1 MKFAKNILFI
11 FFSIAFSQSI
21 TAQYIQVD
29 DNRTVEDLVETVL
42 INSSCANVSNIS
54 VSGWAFTSGNSYG
67 YFNANGSTFP
77 FQDGV
82 IISTGRAASA
92 VGPNTNLLSEGPTSW
107 GGDQDLEQAINENNT
122 INATV
127 IEFDFLPFAN
137 KVSFEYIFSSEQYL
151 SNPSPNQCN
160 FSDGFA
166 FLLKEASSS
175 DYTNLAVVPG
185 TNIPVKIPTVRGS
198 GTICPPANEEY
209 FDAFNGFEHPT
220 NYNGQTK
227 ILKAESSVVPGVLY
241 HIKLVIADQGNNLY
255 DSAIFLGGGSFSVET
270 DLGIDRLIS
279 TGNPLCPDDTLLL
292 DATNSTAIGYKWFRN
307 TIELVGE
314 TNPTLLVD
322 EFGIYEV
329 EVIFNPT
336 CSSFGEIEI
345 EYSTNPIPNNAII
358 TQCDSDGDGLALF
371 NLNDANAAVIGAN
384 TNVGSPFY
392 YLTQS
397 DAENNVSLITNF
409 SSFQNTSIN
418 QVIYARLQNN
428 FGCFGVSE
436 VTLSTSTSTVTI
448 PPFAVCDGDA
458 LQDGI
463 TSIDLNTEI
472 SPTVLSN
479 FTPGLF
485 VNYYQTEAD
494 VQIQVNQIASPYTNL
509 TAFQEII
516 FARITDGVSCFG
528 IIPITINIKTFE
540 PTNFENEAL
549 FLCENESIT
558 IGVDAIF
565 ESYVWNNGE
574 TTPEIT
580 ISQPGTYNVT
590 VTNIDGCL
598 AQKTFVVTAS
608 GPATITSILINDF
621 QGSNNTIQINYTGL
635 GNYVFSLDESYFQE
649 SPIFTNIGAGEYTI
663 TINDLNGCDAIFETI
678 FVLDYPKFF
687 TPNGDGIND
696 FWKIENLN
704 QPYAKIYI
712 FNRYGKLLKQ
722 IGSNGTGW
730 DGTFSGSPQPT
741 SDYWFSLFLEDGRII
756 KGHFALKR

>member
-1 MKFAKNILFI
+1 MKFAKTILFI

-29 DNRTVEDLVETVL
+29 DNRTVEDLVENVL

-54 VSGWAFTSGNSYG
+54 VSGWAFSSGNSYG
-67 YFNANGSTFP
+67 YFNGSGSTFP
-77 FQDGV
+77 FADGV

-92 VGPNTNLLSEGPTSW
+92 VGPNSNLLSEGPTGW
-107 GGDQDLEQAINENNT
+107 GGDSDLEQAINENNT

-151 SNPSPNQCN
+151 SNPNPNQCN

-166 FLLKEASSS
+166 FLLKEAGSS

-198 GTICPPANEEY
+198 GTICPPANEEF
-209 FDAFNGFEHPT
+209 FDAFNGFQHPT
-220 NYNGQTK
+220 NFNGQTK

-270 DLGIDRLIS
+270 DLGVDRLVS

-307 TIELVGE
+307 SIELVGE
-314 TNPTLLVD
+314 NNPTLLID

-336 CSSFGEIEI
+336 CSSFGEITI
-345 EYSTNPIPNNAII
+345 EYSINPTPNNTTI

-371 NLNDANAAVIGAN
+371 NLNDANTAVIGSN
-384 TNVGSPFY
+384 TNVGPPIYFTSF
-392 YLTQS
+392 T
-397 DAENNVSLITNF
+397 DAENAQSAILDF
-409 SSFQNTSIN
+409 SAFQNTSVN
-418 QVIYARLQNN
+418 QIIYVRIENN
-428 FGCFGVSE
+428 FGCFGISE
-436 VTLSTSTSTVTI
+436 VTLSTSTSTVI
-448 PPFAVCDGDA
+448 ISPFDICDADVN
-458 LQDGI
+458 QDGI

-485 VNYYQTEAD
+485 ADYYQTEGDA
-494 VQIQVNQIASPYTNL
+494 QIQINQIASPYVNF
-509 TAFQEII
+509 TAFQDII

-540 PTNFENEAL
+540 PANFENEVL
-549 FLCENESIT
+549 FLCENDTII
-558 IGVDAIF
+558 IGVDDIF
-565 ESYVWNNGE
+565 ESYLWNNGE

-580 ISQPGTYNVT
+580 ISQPGTYVIE
-590 VTNIDGCL
+590 VSNIDGCL
-598 AQKTFVVTAS
+598 AQKTFTVEAS
-608 GPATITSILINDF
+608 GPATITSISINDF
-621 QGSNNTIQINYTGL
+621 QGSNNTVQINYTGL
-635 GNYVFSLDESYFQE
+635 GSYVFSLDGSYFQE
-649 SPIFTNIGAGEYTI
+649 SPIFNNVGAGEYTI
-663 TINDLNGCDAIFETI
+663 TINDLNGCDSTFESI

-696 FWKIENLN
+696 FWRIENLN
-704 QPYAKIYI
+704 QPNAKIYI
-712 FNRYGKLLKQ
+712 YNRYGKLLKQ
-722 IGSNGTGW
+722 ISSNGIGW
-730 DGTFSGSPQPT
+730 DGNFSGSPLPAT
-741 SDYWFSLFLEDGRII
+741 DYWFSLLLEDGRII

>member
-1 MKFAKNILFI
+1 MKFAKYNLFI
-11 FFSIAFSQSI
+11 FFLIAFSQSSN
-21 TAQYIQVD
+21 AQYIQVD
-29 DNRTVEDLVETVL
+29 DNRTVQDLVENIL

-67 YFNANGSTFP
+67 YFNGAGSSFP
-77 FQDGV
+77 FADGV

-92 VGPNTNLLSEGPTSW
+92 VGPNANLLSEGPTSW
-107 GGDQDLEQAINENNT
+107 GGDQDLEQAINEGNT

-151 SNPSPNQCN
+151 SNPNPNQCN
-160 FSDGFA
+160 YSDGFA
-166 FLLKEASSS
+166 FLLREASSPQ
-175 DYTNLAVVPG
+175 YANLAVVPG

-198 GTICPPANEEY
+198 GTICPPANEQY

-227 ILKAESSVVPGVLY
+227 ILKAESTVTPGILY

-270 DLGIDRLIS
+270 DLGIDRLIA

-292 DATNSTAIGYKWFRN
+292 DATNSTATGYKWFRN
-307 TIELVGE
+307 NIELIGE
-314 TNPTLLVD
+314 NSPTLLVE
-322 EFGIYEV
+322 EFGVYKV

-336 CSSFGEIEI
+336 CSSFGEIVI
-345 EYSTNPIPNNAII
+345 EYSTNPTPNNATI

-371 NLNDANAAVIGAN
+371 NLNDANTAVIGSN

-397 DAENNVSLITNF
+397 DAENNVSPIPNF

-436 VTLSTSTSTVTI
+436 VTLSTSTSTLTI
-448 PPFAVCDGDA
+448 PPLDVCDADA
-458 LQDGI
+458 VQDGI

-472 SPTVLSN
+472 SPIVLSN
-479 FTPGLF
+479 FTSGLL

-494 VQIQVNQIASPYTNL
+494 AQIQTNQLTNNYTNS
-509 TAFQEII
+509 TAFEEII

-528 IIPITINIKTFE
+528 IIPITINIKTFSPE
-540 PTNFENEAL
+540 NFEVEEL
-549 FLCENESIT
+549 FVCENESIT
-558 IGVDAIF
+558 VGVSAIF
-565 ESYVWNNGE
+565 ESYSWNNGE
-574 TTPEIT
+574 LTPEIT
-580 ISQPGTYNVT
+580 ISQPGTYSVIVSNL
-590 VTNIDGCL
+590 DGCL
-598 AQKTFVVTAS
+598 AQKTFLVTAS
-608 GPATITSILINDF
+608 GPATITSVSINDF
-621 QGSNNTIQINYTGL
+621 QGNNNTIQINYTGL
-635 GNYVFSLDESYFQE
+635 GNYVFSLDGSYFQE
-649 SPIFTNIGAGEYTI
+649 SPIFTNVGAGEYTI
-663 TINDLNGCDAIFETI
+663 TINDLNGCDATFESI

-704 QPYAKIYI
+704 QPNSKIYI

-722 IGSNGTGW
+722 IGSNGNGW
-730 DGTFSGSPQPT
+730 DGTFSGSPLPT
-741 SDYWFSLFLEDGRII
+741 SDYWFSIFLEDGRII

>member
-1 MKFAKNILFI
+1 MKFAKNILFLI
-11 FFSIAFSQSI
+11 LSIAFLQSSN
-21 TAQYIQVD
+21 AQYIQVD
-29 DNRTVEDLVETVL
+29 DNRTVEDLVENIL

-67 YFNANGSTFP
+67 YFNGAGSSFP
-77 FQDGV
+77 FADGV

-92 VGPNTNLLSEGPTSW
+92 VGPNSNLLSEGPTSW
-107 GGDQDLEQAINENNT
+107 GGDQDLEQAINEGNT

-151 SNPSPNQCN
+151 SNPGSNQCN
-160 FSDGFA
+160 YSDGFA
-166 FLLKEASSS
+166 FLLREASSPQYS
-175 DYTNLAVVPG
+175 NLAVVPG

-198 GTICPPANEEY
+198 GTICPPANEQY

-227 ILKAESSVVPGVLY
+227 VLKAESTVTPGVLY

-292 DATNSTAIGYKWFRN
+292 DATNSTATGYKWFRN
-307 TIELVGE
+307 NIELIGE
-314 TNPTLLVD
+314 NNPTLLVD
-322 EFGIYEV
+322 EFGVYKV

-336 CSSFGEIEI
+336 CSSFGEIVI
-345 EYSTNPIPNNAII
+345 EYSTNPIPNNTTI
-358 TQCDSDGDGLALF
+358 TQCDSDGDGIAFF
-371 NLNDANAAVIGAN
+371 NLNDANTAIIGLN
-384 TNVGSPFY
+384 TNVGSPSY

-397 DAENNVSLITNF
+397 DAENNVSPIPNF

-436 VTLSTSTSTVTI
+436 VTLSTTTSILRLV
-448 PPFAVCDGDA
+448 PFSICDADAV
-458 LQDGI
+458 QDGI

-479 FTPGLF
+479 FAPGLL

-494 VQIQVNQIASPYTNL
+494 AQIQTNQLTNNYTNS
-509 TAFQEII
+509 TAFEEII

-528 IIPITINIKTFE
+528 IIPITINIKTFTPE
-540 PTNFENEAL
+540 NFEDEEL

-558 IGVDAIF
+558 FGVSAIF
-565 ESYVWNNGE
+565 ESYLWNNGE
-574 TTPEIT
+574 STPEIT
-580 ISQPGTYNVT
+580 ISQPGTYSVIVSNL
-590 VTNIDGCL
+590 DGCL
-598 AQKTFVVTAS
+598 AQKTFLVTAS
-608 GPATITSILINDF
+608 GPATITSVSINDF
-621 QGSNNTIQINYTGL
+621 QGNNNTVQINYTGL
-635 GNYVFSLDESYFQE
+635 GNYVFSLDGSYFQE
-649 SPIFTNIGAGEYTI
+649 SPIFTNVGAGEYTI
-663 TINDLNGCDAIFETI
+663 TINDLNGCDSTFESI

-730 DGTFSGSPQPT
+730 DGTFSGSPLPA
-741 SDYWFSLFLEDGRII
+741 SDYWFSIFLEDGRII

>member
-1 MKFAKNILFI
+1 MKFAKNIAFLLI
-11 FFSIAFSQSI
+11 TIAFSQSSYS
-21 TAQYIQVD
+21 QYIQVD
-29 DNRTVEDLVETVL
+29 DNRTVEDLVENIL

-67 YFNANGSTFP
+67 YFNASGTSFP
-77 FQDGV
+77 FEDGV

-92 VGPNTNLLSEGPTSW
+92 VGPNGNLLSEGPTSW
-107 GGDQDLEQAINENNT
+107 PGDNDLQNAINENNT

-255 DSAIFLGGGSFSVET
+255 DSAIFLGGGSFTVET
-270 DLGIDRLIS
+270 DLGVDRLIS
-279 TGNPLCPDDTLLL
+279 TGNPLCPDETLLL

-307 TIELVGE
+307 TIELIGE
-314 TNPTLLVD
+314 TGPTLLVD
-322 EFGIYEV
+322 EFGIYKV
-329 EVIFNPT
+329 EVIFNAT

-345 EYSTNPIPNNAII
+345 EYSTNPFPDDTTL
-358 TQCDSDGDGLALF
+358 TQCDSDGDGFALF
-371 NLNDANAAVIGAN
+371 NLNDANDGVIGSN

-392 YLTQS
+392 YLTQT
-397 DAENNVSLITNF
+397 DAENAQNPIANF
-409 SSFQNTSIN
+409 SSFQNTLVN

-448 PPFAVCDGDA
+448 SPFAVCDSDDE
-458 LQDGI
+458 QNGI
-463 TSIDLNTEI
+463 TAIDLNNEI
-472 SPTVLSN
+472 SPTILSN
-479 FTPGLF
+479 FTPGLV
-485 VNYYQTEAD
+485 VNYYPTEGDA
-494 VQIQVNQIASPYTNL
+494 QIQINQIASPYTNL

-528 IIPITINIKTFE
+528 IIPITVNIKTFE
-540 PTNFENEAL
+540 PTNFEDETL
-549 FLCENESIT
+549 FLCENDSLI
-558 IGVDAIF
+558 IGVDDIF

-574 TTPEIT
+574 TTPEIV
-580 ISQPGTYNVT
+580 INQAGTYTVT
-590 VTNIDGCL
+590 VANTDGCL
-598 AQKTFVVTAS
+598 AQKTFLVTAS
-608 GPATITSILINDF
+608 GPATITSVIIKDF
-621 QGSNNTIQINYTGL
+621 ADSNNTVEINYTGL
-635 GNYVFSLDESYFQE
+635 GNYVFSLDGSFFQD
-649 SPIFTNIGAGEYTI
+649 SPIFTNVSAGEYSI
-663 TINDLNGCDAIFETI
+663 TINDLNGCEPTFESI
-678 FVLDYPKFF
+678 VVLDYPKFF

-696 FWKIENLN
+696 YWKIENLN
-704 QPYAKIYI
+704 QPGAKIFI

-722 IGSNGTGW
+722 IGSNGVGW
-730 DGTFSGSPQPT
+730 DGNFSGSPLLA
-741 SDYWFSLFLEDGRII
+741 SDYWFILYLEDGRII